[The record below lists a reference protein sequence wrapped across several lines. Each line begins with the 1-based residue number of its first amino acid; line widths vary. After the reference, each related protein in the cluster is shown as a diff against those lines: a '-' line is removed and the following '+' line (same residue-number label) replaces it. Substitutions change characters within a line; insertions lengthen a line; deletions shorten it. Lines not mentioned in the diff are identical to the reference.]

1 MGFDAARPRR
11 RWRCLAFAASAGLAL
26 LLAGQAQGTEI
37 PTLDAVNLAGRERM
51 LSQRA
56 TKAWLMRG
64 QGILVTQ
71 AEEILLASIA
81 QFEAQLE
88 DLRAAPGDAP
98 ARAALD
104 ELATC
109 WAAMKALLETPPSAD
124 VARALYDANEAVQ
137 SAAHQLTLASADL
150 APAPYAHLVNLAGR
164 QRMLSQRMAKFFLYR
179 SWEVNGDAADME
191 LELSHAHFDA
201 VLIRL
206 EVSALLDAA
215 ARAEVAALRAAW
227 RDYEPLLIE
236 RSALATMRANAPAV
250 ARASE
255 EVLEKTERVVAAI
268 LDAAAR

>member
-1 MGFDAARPRR
+1 M
-11 RWRCLAFAASAGLAL
+11 AFAASAGLAL

-37 PTLDAVNLAGRERM
+37 PALDAVNLAGRERM

-71 AEEILLASIA
+71 AEEILIASIA

-124 VARALYDANEAVQ
+124 VARALYDANEA
-137 SAAHQLTLASADL
+137 
-150 APAPYAHLVNLAGR
+150 
-164 QRMLSQRMAKFFLYR
+164 
-179 SWEVNGDAADME
+179 E